1 MSKLWENHKLA
12 ELEKRFELKG
22 KYDNLT
28 GCQSVDARQSSVAM
42 EGWDLR
48 WEIER
53 LEKLVAKRDAEITTL
68 RFDVAMLKAEL
79 NSVRGKR

>member
-1 MSKLWENHKLA
+1 MSKHWNDEMI
-12 ELEKRFELKG
+12 ELETC
-22 KYDNLT
+22 DNLT
-28 GCQSVDARQSSVAM
+28 GCQNVR

-79 NSVRGKR
+79 NSVRGKKA